1 MSKPLSYDRATEI
14 LDLIE
19 QQVKDNEALK
29 EYYLSMIKAAGEYTK
44 MRFDWFFMTLTQ
56 QKEADDYRTTLHNAF
71 LDACLLYCRFAEKL
85 GLDASWYKKL
95 SEGGRKVLGDLANY
109 MTCFI
114 GVSQR

>member
-44 MRFDWFFMTLTQ
+44 MRFDWFFMT
-56 QKEADDYRTTLHNAF
+56 AMDD
-71 LDACLLYCRFAEKL
+71 
-85 GLDASWYKKL
+85 
-95 SEGGRKVLGDLANY
+95 
-109 MTCFI
+109 
-114 GVSQR
+114 